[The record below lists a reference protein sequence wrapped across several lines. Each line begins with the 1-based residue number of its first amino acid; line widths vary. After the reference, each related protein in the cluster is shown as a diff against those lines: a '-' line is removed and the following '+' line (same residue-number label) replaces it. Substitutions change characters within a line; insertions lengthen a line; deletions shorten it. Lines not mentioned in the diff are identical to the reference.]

1 MPRFAEQQL
10 YISGQYVAAS
20 SGETFDSINPAT
32 GEVLAKVQCASQ
44 ADAPRGG
51 QRRRGAKGVGGDD
64 RHAAL
69 AHPAQG
75 RRHPPCAQR

>member
-44 ADAPRGG
+44 ADVGKARWPAPPRGK
-51 QRRRGAKGVGGDD
+51 RC
-64 RHAAL
+64 
-69 AHPAQG
+69 G
-75 RRHPPCAQR
+75 RR